1 MLKGVL
7 IDYGGTIDTNGRH
20 WANVIWEAYM
30 SVNVNVT
37 KEQFMNAY
45 AFGER
50 ALAINPII
58 KPYHTFKDVLCLKLE
73 QQLEFLSL
81 KGSTESDKIDKMVG
95 YCMEIVR
102 GTIKKAKPTLD
113 IIHAQYPM
121 VLVSNFY
128 GNIQAVLRDLHI
140 DHYFNGV
147 VESAIVGVRK
157 PNPEIYSLGVAEI
170 GLLPQECVVIGDSF
184 KKDILS
190 GKEAGCKTLWLNVD
204 GFIEDLEGAGAEIAD
219 IQITDFSQIPAAL
232 EKLNA
237 N

>member
-20 WANVIWEAYM
+20 WANVIWEAYER
-30 SVNVNVT
+30 VKVNVT

-58 KPYHTFKDVLCLKLE
+58 KPYHTFKDVLHLKLA
-73 QQLEFLSL
+73 QQLEFLL
-81 KGSTESDKIDKMVG
+81 LNGSAEADKIDEMVS

-102 GTIKKAKPTLD
+102 GTIKRAKPTLD
-113 IIHAQYPM
+113 IIHAKYPM

-157 PNPEIYSLGVAEI
+157 PNPEIYRLGVAEI
-170 GLLPQECVVIGDSF
+170 GLPPHECVVIGDSF

-219 IQITDFSQIPAAL
+219 MQITDFSQVPAAL

>member
-30 SVNVNVT
+30 SARVNVT

-45 AFGER
+45 AFGEK

-58 KPYHTFKDVLCLKLE
+58 KPYHTFKDVLHLKLM

-81 KGSTESDKIDKMVG
+81 KESAEFNKIDEMVN

-113 IIHAQYPM
+113 ILHARYPM

-128 GNIQAVLRDLHI
+128 GNIHAVLRDLHV

-157 PNPEIYSLGVAEI
+157 PDPEIYRMGVVEI
-170 GLLPQECVVIGDSF
+170 DLLPQECVVIGDSF
-184 KKDILS
+184 KKDILP

-219 IQITDFSQIPAAL
+219 IQVTDFSQIPAAL
-232 EKLNA
+232 EQLNV